1 MVTIQPIHHD
11 GEVVAFAVDG
21 CAVISG
27 GLADD
32 AFDVVRAK
40 CLYALEIATGERP
53 GPYTD
58 GAATAYARSAM
69 ERRPHHGTPGACEE
83 TTAPRRGPGEDG
95 PGRRSPPLYD

>member
-11 GEVVAFAVDG
+11 GDVVAFVVDG
-21 CAVISG
+21 RAVITR
-27 GLADD
+27 GLAND

-58 GAATAYARSAM
+58 GAASTYARSATD
-69 ERRPHHGTPGACEE
+69 RRRYRGTA
-83 TTAPRRGPGEDG
+83 
-95 PGRRSPPLYD
+95 GRA